1 MYMFIFE
8 STNKTLSIL
17 YISSF
22 KLLSL
27 VVLTTAL
34 AVASSGLLQVPIALN
49 NLISNQTQSTG
60 VNHIPMSM
68 LDDTLLCHPSLI
80 HTRSGGSIQ
89 PAKLLNPEIE
99 LTIRR

>member
-1 MYMFIFE
+1 MFIFE

-17 YISSF
+17 SISLF

-27 VVLTTAL
+27 GVLTTTL
-34 AVASSGLLQVPIALN
+34 AVASSGLLHVPIVLN

-68 LDDTLLCHPSLI
+68 LDDTLLFHPSLI